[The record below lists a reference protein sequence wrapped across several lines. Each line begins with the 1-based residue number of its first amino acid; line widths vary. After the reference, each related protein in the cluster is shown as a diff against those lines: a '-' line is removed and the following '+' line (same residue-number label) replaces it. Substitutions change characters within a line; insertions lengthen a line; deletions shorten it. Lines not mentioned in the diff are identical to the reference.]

1 MGLHHPK
8 LNFEVRKTAQLFVAH
23 LLLCWVMTY
32 YKHLVRVERMEIGI
46 LLRKGYKVS
55 EIAAEIGRHPS
66 TIYREIRRN
75 TVSGSYRSAKAD
87 HKSYVRR
94 KYAKYQCM
102 RIIGD
107 MKLREYID
115 KGLLEKNWSPEQIAG
130 RIARETGMTPVSSP
144 SIYKYIRSVYG
155 RKLEQELDLA
165 RKKRRTR
172 HQRKVTQLEDRV
184 FIDARPEAVS
194 MRQQYGHWEA
204 DFIVSGKNYGTAS
217 LLVLHERVSR
227 YTLIRKLS
235 GRTIKEVED
244 ALVEMTKAIG
254 PFKTLTID
262 NDIAFARHFK
272 LSEIVDAPVFFTHP
286 YHSWEKGGVENA
298 NRLIRRYVPKGC
310 DISTFT
316 DKEIQDVQTWMNN
329 LPRKVLD
336 YETSNEVYTSYKQQ
350 ALDEKERM
358 RLQHA

>member
-1 MGLHHPK
+1 M
-8 LNFEVRKTAQLFVAH
+8 RQFVGWLLILWIMYYYTH
-23 LLLCWVMTY
+23 LS
-32 YKHLVRVERMEIGI
+32 RIERREISM
-46 LLRKGYKVS
+46 LRRRGFSVV
-55 EIAAEIGRHPS
+55 EIADELGRHRS
-66 TIYREIRRN
+66 SIYREIRRN
-75 TVSGSYRSAKAD
+75 TVAGDYQATKAD
-87 HKSYVRR
+87 HKAYVRR
-94 KYAKYQCM
+94 KAAKYQCM
-102 RIIGD
+102 RIIED

-115 KGLLEKNWSPEQIAG
+115 QCLLERQWSPEQIAG
-130 RIARETGMTPVSSP
+130 RIAKETGMTPVSSP

-155 RKLEQELDLA
+155 RQIENELELA
-165 RKKRRTR
+165 KKKRKQR

-204 DFIVSGKNYGTAS
+204 DFIVSGKNYGTSS

-227 YTLIRKLS
+227 YTLVRKLD

-244 ALVEMTKAIG
+244 ALVAMTSAIG

-272 LSEIVDAPVFFTHP
+272 LSEIVGAPIFFTHP

-310 DISTFT
+310 DISKFT
-316 DKEIQDVQTWMNN
+316 HQEIQDVQNWMNDM
-329 LPRKVLD
+329 PRKVLD
-336 YETSNEVYTSYKQQ
+336 YATANEFYESYKQQ
-350 ALDEKERM
+350 AAREKERVKA
-358 RLQHA
+358 R

>member
-1 MGLHHPK
+1 
-8 LNFEVRKTAQLFVAH
+8 
-23 LLLCWVMTY
+23 
-32 YKHLVRVERMEIGI
+32 MEIGI

>member
-1 MGLHHPK
+1 
-8 LNFEVRKTAQLFVAH
+8 
-23 LLLCWVMTY
+23 MTY
-32 YKHLVRVERMEIGI
+32 YKHLVQVERMEIGI
-46 LLRKGYKVS
+46 LLSKGYSVTD
-55 EIAAEIGRHPS
+55 IAAEIGRHPS
-66 TIYREIRRN
+66 TIYRELRRN
-75 TVSGSYRSAKAD
+75 AVAGSYQSRKAD

-130 RIARETGMTPVSSP
+130 RIAKETGMTPVSSP

-155 RKLEQELDLA
+155 RKLEYELNLA
-165 RKKRRTR
+165 KKRRRSR
-172 HQRKVTQLEDRV
+172 HQRKVTQLEGRV

-204 DFIVSGKNYGTAS
+204 DFIVSGKNYGTAT

-227 YTLIRKLS
+227 YTLIRKLH

-244 ALVEMTKAIG
+244 TLVEMTKAIG

-272 LSEIVDAPVFFTHP
+272 LSEIVGSPIFFTHP
-286 YHSWEKGGVENA
+286 YCSWEKGGVENA

-310 DISTFT
+310 DISIFT
-316 DKEIQDVQTWMNN
+316 DQEIQDVQTWMND
-329 LPRKVLD
+329 LPRRVLGYD
-336 YETSNEVYTSYKQQ
+336 TSSELYASYRQQ
-350 ALDEKERM
+350 ALDEKERT

>member
-1 MGLHHPK
+1 
-8 LNFEVRKTAQLFVAH
+8 
-23 LLLCWVMTY
+23 MTY

-46 LLRKGYKVS
+46 LLRKGYTAVD
-55 EIAAEIGRHPS
+55 IAAEVGRHPS
-66 TIYREIRRN
+66 TVYREIRRN
-75 TVSGSYRSAKAD
+75 AVSGSYQSLKAD

-94 KYAKYQCM
+94 RNAKYQCM
-102 RIIGD
+102 SIIGD

-115 KGLLEKNWSPEQIAG
+115 RCLLDKNWSPEQVAG
-130 RIARETGMTPVSSP
+130 RIARETGMEPVSAP

-155 RKLEQELDLA
+155 RKLEYELDLA
-165 RKKRRTR
+165 KRKRTKR
-172 HQRKVTQLEDRV
+172 HQRKVTQLEGRV

-204 DFIVSGKNYGTAS
+204 DFIVSGKNYGTTS
-217 LLVLHERVSR
+217 LFVLHERVSR
-227 YTLIRKLS
+227 YTIIRKLS

-244 ALVEMTKAIG
+244 TLVAMTKSIG

-272 LSEIVDAPVFFTHP
+272 LSEIVGAPVFFTHP

-298 NRLIRRYVPKGC
+298 NRLIRRFVPKSC
-310 DISTFT
+310 DIATFT
-316 DKEIQDVQTWMNN
+316 DGDIQKVQDWMNN
-329 LPRKVLD
+329 MPRKVLSYD
-336 YETSNEVYTSYKQQ
+336 TSSEMYACYKQQ

-358 RLQHA
+358 KT